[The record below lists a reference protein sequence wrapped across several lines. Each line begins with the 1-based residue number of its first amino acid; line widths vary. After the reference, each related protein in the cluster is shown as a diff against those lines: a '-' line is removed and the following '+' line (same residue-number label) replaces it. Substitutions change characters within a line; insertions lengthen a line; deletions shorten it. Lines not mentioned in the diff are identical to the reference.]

1 MVLTLKT
8 LTAYRLLGQSIE
20 ALLISYSRS
29 DVESIIENVMSRKTD
44 GVYELHNKMNDVDVN
59 MFLMNAGE

>member
-8 LTAYRLLGQSIE
+8 LMAYRLLGQSIE
-20 ALLISYSRS
+20 ALLASYSRS

-44 GVYELHNKMNDVDVN
+44 GVYELHNRMNDIDVN
-59 MFLMNAGE
+59 MLSMSAGE